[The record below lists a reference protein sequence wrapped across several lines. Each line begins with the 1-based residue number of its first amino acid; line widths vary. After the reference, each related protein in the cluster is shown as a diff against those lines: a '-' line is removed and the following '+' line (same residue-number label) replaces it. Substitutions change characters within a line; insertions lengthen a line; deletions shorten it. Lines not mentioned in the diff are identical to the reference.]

1 MALPTFTGIGRLTAD
16 PELRFSASGVAVAR
30 IALAFNSRKRQDDG
44 TWVDD
49 KVFFIRATA
58 FRQLAENAAETLHKG
73 VEVAVS
79 GRLETEQWEDRNS
92 GEKRSAPA
100 LLLDG
105 IGPNLAFATAKVA
118 KTAVGDSG
126 GGQGGGRAGQSRAA
140 TDYDDPWGSAPPA
153 APSPTDEP
161 PF

>member
-16 PELRFSASGVAVAR
+16 PELRFSPSGVAVAR

-49 KVFFIRATA
+49 KVFFVRATA

-118 KTAVGDSG
+118 KVERDSG
-126 GGQGGGRAGQSRAA
+126 GGQGGGRGGQSRAA
-140 TDYDDPWGSAPPA
+140 SDYDDPWGSAPPA